1 MLSLLGMEVPY
12 IVGSFETRDRPVHSN
27 RLAAFVRYF
36 VLGLGNSDMRY
47 RVLVSFIAIAEASA
61 MTGCKA
67 LNTPYT
73 KQYETVS
80 ANPNHDSVTAEREH
94 AKALK
99 YLDCFEPDHPGKL
112 AKAEIHLKK
121 ALVADVTYGPAHNS
135 LGVVY
140 MLQRNYYIAAWEFE
154 YAAKLMP
161 SNTEPIYNLAQLYEA
176 ADKLELAIEYYEQAI
191 AIEPR
196 DPAVIGSLA
205 AAMLRSD
212 RTLDEVRPL
221 LQDLVF
227 YDNREDW
234 IAWAQDQLG
243 RKPLQIVFR

>member
-1 MLSLLGMEVPY
+1 
-12 IVGSFETRDRPVHSN
+12 
-27 RLAAFVRYF
+27 
-36 VLGLGNSDMRY
+36 MRY
-47 RVLVSFIAIAEASA
+47 RVLVSFIAIAEVSA
-61 MTGCKA
+61 MSGCKA

-161 SNTEPIYNLAQLYEA
+161 SNTEPMGGFASSSNHHAGSVTRTAWFGLDGGSEVHGKRDRADHSVRVIHQPNQLAC
-176 ADKLELAIEYYEQAI
+176 
-191 AIEPR
+191 
-196 DPAVIGSLA
+196 
-205 AAMLRSD
+205 
-212 RTLDEVRPL
+212 VRL
-221 LQDLVF
+221 S
-227 YDNREDW
+227 N
-234 IAWAQDQLG
+234 
-243 RKPLQIVFR
+243 